1 MKRDKIKDYAEW
13 LEDNPAPEEIAV
25 RITEVNGK
33 KYKYQYLPV
42 EVVEDLLDWF
52 TDKLWDTNSFKFS
65 KYEVDGKEYVSG
77 SLELTVGFDAHM
89 LTRTGAATS
98 SIEELKS
105 VNEALGEKE
114 NTSFEATILSLAL
127 CNAAKKL
134 GNRFGRSLNG
144 RGVNKV
150 EDKKEMPSISELD
163 ALIKK
168 VKGLM
173 IEGETHENA
182 IHLLDV
188 VYYPLLTKNEELIK
202 LADSLPKQKK

>member
-1 MKRDKIKDYAEW
+1 MNKEKITNHSEW
-13 LEDNPAPEEIAV
+13 LEDNPAPEEIAE

-42 EVVEDLLDWF
+42 EVVEYLLDWF

-77 SLELTVGFDAHM
+77 SLELTVGFDIHM

-98 SIEELKS
+98 SVEELKS
-105 VNEALGEKE
+105 INESLGEKE
-114 NTSFEATILSLAL
+114 NTAFEATILSLAL

-144 RGVNKV
+144 RGVGKV
-150 EDKKEMPSISELD
+150 QDVKKEMPLPIPDKKIIEQWLELVEEGNVVKQAIFLGIYD
-163 ALIKK
+163 NQTLHNALKK
-168 VKGLM
+168 
-173 IEGETHENA
+173 
-182 IHLLDV
+182 
-188 VYYPLLTKNEELIK
+188 
-202 LADSLPKQKK
+202 